1 MVRTA
6 VTLEVWNAVNTWYHE
21 LSNFDRGRYDS
32 KNLPQ
37 ILDWIKRQVNLIKGT
52 INNTQLLNDGFD
64 FIYLGI
70 FYERADFT
78 ARIIDVKYYILLPS
92 SSYVGTQVD
101 NFQWSIMLRSVSAYR
116 GFKWAYGNSQ
126 IDYKKIIDFL
136 ILSNMCP
143 RSIFYAVDKIQYH
156 LGRLTQFYK
165 SDNAANRNVKIIH
178 KGFVN
183 SNAEEIIDFGL
194 HEFLT
199 KFIDDM
205 STTYSDL
212 EEVYF
217 LGTDR

>member
-1 MVRTA
+1 MVTR
-6 VTLEVWNAVNTWYHE
+6 
-21 LSNFDRGRYDS
+21 
-32 KNLPQ
+32 
-37 ILDWIKRQVNLIKGT
+37 WITSISSWLLKKCKRWH
-52 INNTQLLNDGFD
+52 F
-64 FIYLGI
+64 
-70 FYERADFT
+70 
-78 ARIIDVKYYILLPS
+78 IDVKYYILLPS

-165 SDNAANRNVKIIH
+165 SDNAANRNVQIIH

-183 SNAEEIIDFGL
+183 SNAEQIIDFGL

>member
-1 MVRTA
+1 MRVKSYLDEYINKNHSEVAGNIFKNHYVAITA
-6 VTLEVWNAVNTWYHE
+6 NKQLCKKHNFSEKNIFTFMKTLP
-21 LSNFDRGRYDS
+21 GRFS
-32 KNLPQ
+32 VISP
-37 ILDWIKRQVNLIKGT
+37 VNLI
-52 INNTQLLNDGFD
+52 NMFE
-64 FIYLGI
+64 LGI
-70 FYERADFT
+70 
-78 ARIIDVKYYILLPS
+78 
-92 SSYVGTQVD
+92 D
-101 NFQWSIMLRSVSAYR
+101 N
-116 GFKWAYGNSQ
+116 
-126 IDYKKIIDFL
+126 YKKIIDFL

-165 SDNAANRNVKIIH
+165 SDNAANRNVQIIH

-183 SNAEEIIDFGL
+183 SNAEQIIDFGL